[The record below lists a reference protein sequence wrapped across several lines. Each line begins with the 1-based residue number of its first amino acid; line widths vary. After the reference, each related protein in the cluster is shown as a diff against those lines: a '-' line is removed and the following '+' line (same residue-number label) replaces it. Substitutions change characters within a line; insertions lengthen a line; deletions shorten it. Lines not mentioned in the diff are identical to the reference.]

1 MNTHPEQATLEIP
14 GIDDLEPIGRGGFG
28 TVYRG
33 WQAAL
38 RREVAVKVLDAP
50 AVDAASE
57 RRFEREA
64 MAMGSLSGHPN
75 VVPVYDAGS
84 VAGRPYLVMPLLR
97 DGSLQDRLAAGPL
110 PAGEVV
116 RLGQGLADALSAA
129 HAAGVLHRDVKPA
142 NVLRTSHGAPQLT
155 DFGVAQVADMTL
167 TLGGDLVATVGYA
180 APEVLSGE
188 PATEAS
194 DVYSLGATLHAAARG
209 EAPFAAGP
217 DDTPMSL
224 AVRVMTADPP
234 DLRGASVPEGLCAV
248 IERAMAR
255 DPAERYSS
263 AVALRRALDD
273 LVLTTDAGPAT
284 TTLAVAAV
292 KPTLV
297 EPAVTAT
304 VALPS
309 EPLAP
314 RPAARRGRPPRLLL
328 ALLALAVL
336 GAAVIAGVLSDGDGD
351 GGEATPPS
359 TQARPSATTTAS
371 TAGSTTT
378 APGSTTTATAVEAPS
393 STAAPVASGLGAR
406 PVEATRQYY
415 ALMDAGRLDEGWA
428 SLSAAYRSRTGE
440 ASYRGFW
447 SSIAGVE
454 VLNAESDGELGA
466 RARLRYTRTDGTTST
481 EDVIVRFVLDDDG
494 GLLVDDYRVG

>member
-110 PAGEVV
+110 PAEEVV

-255 DPAERYSS
+255 DPR
-263 AVALRRALDD
+263 
-273 LVLTTDAGPAT
+273 
-284 TTLAVAAV
+284 
-292 KPTLV
+292 
-297 EPAVTAT
+297 
-304 VALPS
+304 
-309 EPLAP
+309 
-314 RPAARRGRPPRLLL
+314 
-328 ALLALAVL
+328 
-336 GAAVIAGVLSDGDGD
+336 
-351 GGEATPPS
+351 
-359 TQARPSATTTAS
+359 
-371 TAGSTTT
+371 
-378 APGSTTTATAVEAPS
+378 
-393 STAAPVASGLGAR
+393 
-406 PVEATRQYY
+406 
-415 ALMDAGRLDEGWA
+415 
-428 SLSAAYRSRTGE
+428 
-440 ASYRGFW
+440 
-447 SSIAGVE
+447 
-454 VLNAESDGELGA
+454 
-466 RARLRYTRTDGTTST
+466 
-481 EDVIVRFVLDDDG
+481 
-494 GLLVDDYRVG
+494 

>member
-1 MNTHPEQATLEIP
+1 MDTRPEHATLEIP

-97 DGSLQDRLAAGPL
+97 DGSLQDQLAAGPL
-110 PAGEVV
+110 PAEEVV

-217 DDTPMSL
+217 DDSPMSL

-234 DLRGASVPEGLCAV
+234 DLRGAGVPEGLGAV

-255 DPAERYSS
+255 DPAERYPS

-284 TTLAVAAV
+284 LAVAAV
-292 KPTLV
+292 EPTLV
-297 EPAVTAT
+297 EPAVTTT

-309 EPLAP
+309 EPPAP
-314 RPAARRGRPPRLLL
+314 RPAARRDRRPWLVL

-336 GAAVIAGVLSDGDGD
+336 GAAVLAGVLSDDDGD
-351 GGEATPPS
+351 GGEAAPPS

-371 TAGSTTT
+371 TERGSTTT
-378 APGSTTTATAVEAPS
+378 TAPELDHDST
-393 STAAPVASGLGAR
+393 
-406 PVEATRQYY
+406 
-415 ALMDAGRLDEGWA
+415 
-428 SLSAAYRSRTGE
+428 
-440 ASYRGFW
+440 
-447 SSIAGVE
+447 
-454 VLNAESDGELGA
+454 
-466 RARLRYTRTDGTTST
+466 
-481 EDVIVRFVLDDDG
+481 
-494 GLLVDDYRVG
+494 